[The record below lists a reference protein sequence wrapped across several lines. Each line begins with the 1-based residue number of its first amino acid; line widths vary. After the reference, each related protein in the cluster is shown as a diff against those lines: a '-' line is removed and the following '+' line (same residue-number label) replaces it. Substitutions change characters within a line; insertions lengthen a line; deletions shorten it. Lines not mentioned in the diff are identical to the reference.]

1 MKYRESFI
9 QTHDIDFVF
18 KVNKTI
24 VHAAS
29 CGYPLPRL
37 VNDVNRNREN
47 IMMILNS
54 DNDVPDDKIWINR
67 DYIER
72 IVKSQYDN
80 EIDTLEQNITEYY
93 ESFFYFAKKGLWS
106 YDVDMSVWDLD
117 ENQSY
122 NTICYHL
129 ICRPSDD
136 NFKLR
141 INNDCFPRYSISLED
156 TISLEV

>member
-18 KVNKTI
+18 TVNNTI

-29 CGYPLPRL
+29 CGYSLPRL
-37 VNDVNRNREN
+37 VNDVNKNREN

-54 DNDVPDDKIWINR
+54 DIDVPDDKIWINR

-80 EIDTLEQNITEYY
+80 EIDSLEQNITEYY

-106 YDVDMSVWDLD
+106 YDVEMSVWNEKKHNLGD
-117 ENQSY
+117 ELR
-122 NTICYHL
+122 YHL
-129 ICRPSDD
+129 ICRPVC
-136 NFKLR
+136 
-141 INNDCFPRYSISLED
+141 DCFILEIKD
-156 TISLEV
+156 DSRLEYIQILLENL